1 MPKKRRFSEEQFGA
15 TVVRLMEE
23 TATTYRGLA
32 AKTGLSAGYLNHIVH
47 GSRPVPSNDVI
58 AKLAKALVVEPEH
71 FLEYRIRAITEGLE
85 KMPDLVD
92 RLYRRLADE
101 S

>member
-1 MPKKRRFSEEQFGA
+1 MPKKRRFSEESFGP
-15 TVVRLMEE
+15 TVVRLMDE

-58 AKLAKALVVEPEH
+58 AKLAKALSVEPEH
-71 FLEYRIRAITEGLE
+71 FLEHRIRVITAELE
-85 KMPDLVD
+85 RMPDFVD
-92 RLYRRLADE
+92 RLYKRLRE
-101 S
+101 EG

>member
-1 MPKKRRFSEEQFGA
+1 VPKKRRFSEEPFGP
-15 TVVRLMEE
+15 TIVRLMDD
-23 TATTYRGLA
+23 TTTTYRGLA

-71 FLEYRIRAITEGLE
+71 FLEYRIRVITEGLDG
-85 KMPDLVD
+85 MPDLVD
-92 RLYRRLADE
+92 RLYRRLRGE
-101 S
+101 